1 MAIVKPRRLGAYST
15 FANGFMALFMVAV
28 LGAVG
33 YALWQDREN
42 RLELQLQRAKGNA
55 LIFEDQVSQTL
66 QLIENTIR
74 TLPDAAGADLSHMPA
89 ADLERSLKGLQ
100 FGQPALRSLS
110 VQTQAQGVR
119 ASTNPSNVGRRID
132 LSRFT
137 PADLGSRETSVLRLG
152 PVWQGRDLAD
162 GRQTTKEQPGSAEQS
177 YFIPLAVRIGVGP
190 DAVWVIAALN
200 PDYLLGRL
208 DRYTHSD
215 TDLFQLVRLDGSILV
230 STLDGSTGK
239 AFGPPDLLRRIMSE
253 ELGQELDGRLT
264 VFRSSSRY
272 PFFVTVDINRSVVLA
287 QWQSR
292 VELVMVAT
300 LAGLIAVML
309 ATLLL
314 MRRIERAEQAE
325 REQQGTIRKLSQA
338 IEQSPSGVLIT
349 DTHGCIEYGNPF
361 FSKLSGWDAGHT
373 IGRTMQGLLAGARG
387 ELFFEDLRH
396 ALNAGRNWSGE
407 LVCQHAH
414 GFDYTVFAM
423 MAPLRDELGQVTHH
437 IVVAHDVSAQKKMVQ
452 DLEQARDKA
461 EAATRAKSEF
471 LANMSHEIRTP
482 MNGVIGMTDL
492 ALDMATDDGQ
502 RRFLDIARNS
512 AQALMVVLN
521 EILDFSRIEAG
532 QLVLEQTP
540 FDLRKLVQQTV
551 DSLEGRTRKKNLT
564 LSLDCPADLPARLV
578 GDPGRI
584 RQVLTNLGD
593 NAIKFTA
600 AGGLSVRLRWVP
612 DVVSMGAQ
620 APGCEVQLSVTDTG
634 IGIAPEKQKMIF
646 EAFNQADT
654 SNTREFGGTGLGLT
668 ISARLVELMGGRIW
682 VESQSGQG
690 STFHFTVHMG
700 LVSQALTPPESAP
713 AV

>member
-1 MAIVKPRRLGAYST
+1 MATVKPRRLGAYSS

-28 LGAVG
+28 LGAVS

-74 TLPDAAGADLSHMPA
+74 TLPEAADADLAHMPVPE
-89 ADLERSLKGLQ
+89 LERSLKGLQ

-110 VQTQAQGVR
+110 VQTQAEGVR
-119 ASTNPSNVGRRID
+119 ASTNQANVGRHID
-132 LSRFT
+132 LSGFT
-137 PADLGSRETSVLRLG
+137 PGDVGSRETSVLRLG
-152 PVWQGRDLAD
+152 PVWQGRDLSD
-162 GRQTTKEQPGSAEQS
+162 GRPTSREQPGSAEQS

-190 DAVWVIAALN
+190 QTVWVIAALN

-208 DRYTHSD
+208 DRYSHSG

-230 STLDGSTGK
+230 STQDGPTGLS
-239 AFGPPDLLRRIMSE
+239 FGPPELLRSILAQ
-253 ELGQELDGRLT
+253 ELGTALVGRLT
-264 VFRSSSRY
+264 AFRSSSRY
-272 PFFVTVDINRSVVLA
+272 PFFVTVDINRQVVLE

-292 VELVMVAT
+292 AVIVMVAT
-300 LAGLIAVML
+300 LLGLIAVL
-309 ATLLL
+309 LVTLLL
-314 MRRIERAEQAE
+314 MRRIERAEQAD

-349 DTHGCIEYGNPF
+349 DTRGCIEYSNPF
-361 FSKLSGWDAGHT
+361 FSDMSGWIAERI
-373 IGRTMQGLLAGARG
+373 IGRNPHVLLADPRG
-387 ELFFEDLRH
+387 EQFFEDLRH

-407 LVCQHAH
+407 LVCRHAH

-437 IVVAHDVSAQKKMVQ
+437 IIVEHDVSAQKRMVQ
-452 DLEQARDKA
+452 DLEEARDKA

-502 RRFLDIARNS
+502 RRFLDIAKNS

-532 QLVLEQTP
+532 QLVLEHTA
-540 FDLRKLVQQTV
+540 FDLRQLMGQTV
-551 DSLEGRTRKKNLT
+551 DSLEGRTLKKGLT
-564 LSLDCPADLPARLV
+564 LNLDCAPDLPAQLV

-584 RQVLTNLGD
+584 RQVLTNLCD

-600 AGGLSVRLRWVP
+600 RGGLSVRVRWTP
-612 DVVSMGAQ
+612 DPVGPGESAQ
-620 APGCEVQLSVTDTG
+620 GCEVHLSVTDTG
-634 IGIAPEKQKMIF
+634 IGIAPQKQKLIF
-646 EAFNQADT
+646 EAFSQADT

-668 ISARLVELMGGRIW
+668 ISARLVDLMGGRIW
-682 VESQSGQG
+682 VDSQSGQG
-690 STFHFTVHMG
+690 STFHFTVRMG
-700 LVSQALTPPESAP
+700 LVSATAE
-713 AV
+713 AVAA